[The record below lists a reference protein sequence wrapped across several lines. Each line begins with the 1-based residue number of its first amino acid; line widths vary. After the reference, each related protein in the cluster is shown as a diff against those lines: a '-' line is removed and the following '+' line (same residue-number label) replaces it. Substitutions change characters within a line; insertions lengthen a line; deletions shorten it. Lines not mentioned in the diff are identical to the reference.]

1 MSSGYGRRHHELR
14 LRLLPKA
21 YGTPCVRC
29 GRTMEHGQDLDLDHT
44 DDRAG
49 YRGFA
54 HAFCNR
60 SAGGYKGTG
69 GAPYDPQPSAATQ
82 W

>member
-14 LRLLPKA
+14 LRLIESA

-29 GRTMEHGQDLDLDHT
+29 EQPMERGQALDLDHT
-44 DDRAG
+44 DDRQG
-49 YRGFA
+49 YKGFS
-54 HAFCNR
+54 HAECNR
-60 SAGGYKGTG
+60 RAGGYKAHGSL
-69 GAPYDPQPSAATQ
+69 PSNPQGRSANA